1 VLFLFKN
8 RYISRKLQPLNLTYS
23 IIIPVFNRPQEIDEL
38 LESLT
43 KQTYIKDFEV
53 LIIEDGSTEKSEDI
67 VSKYKGRL
75 NIKYHF
81 KENSG
86 AGASRNFGMDLATG
100 NYFIILDSDCIIP
113 PHYLEAVDFALD
125 ENYTDSF
132 GGADAAHDSFTNLQ
146 KAINYSMTS
155 FLTTGGIRGSKKS
168 VDKFQPRS
176 FNFGLSKNAFRVTN
190 GFSTMKIGEDID
202 LTFRLWE
209 NNFHTQFIEKAFVY
223 HKRRTSLNQ
232 FFRQTFLFGNA
243 RPFLNRKYPDTAKI
257 TYWFP
262 TLFMLFLMASLVFL
276 LAGFKL
282 PAGLFAIYFV
292 ALFLDSFIKNK
303 KISVAALSIV
313 TTLIQFTGYGLGFL
327 RGFFGIV

>member
-1 VLFLFKN
+1 
-8 RYISRKLQPLNLTYS
+8 LNLTYS

-43 KQTYIKDFEV
+43 KQTYPKDFEV

-67 VSKYKGRL
+67 VSKYTDRL

-86 AGASRNFGMDLATG
+86 AGASRNFGMELATG
-100 NYFIILDSDCIIP
+100 KYFIILDSDCIIP

-223 HKRRTSLNQ
+223 HKRRTSLKQ
-232 FFRQTFLFGNA
+232 FFRQTFQFGNA

-262 TLFMLFLMASLVFL
+262 TLFMVFLLASLVFL
-276 LAGFKL
+276 FIGFKL
-282 PAGLFAIYFV
+282 PAGLFAIYFA
-292 ALFLDSFIKNK
+292 ALFLDSYIKNK

-313 TTLIQFTGYGLGFL
+313 TTVIQFTGYGLGFL
-327 RGFFGIV
+327 RGLFGIY

>member
-1 VLFLFKN
+1 M
-8 RYISRKLQPLNLTYS
+8 NLTYS

-43 KQTYIKDFEV
+43 KQTYPKDFEV
-53 LIIEDGSTEKSEDI
+53 LIIEDGSTLKSDEI
-67 VSKYKGRL
+67 VIKYADRL

-86 AGASRNFGMDLATG
+86 AGASRNFGMELATG

-113 PHYLEAVDFALD
+113 SHYLAAVDFALD

-132 GGADAAHDSFTNLQ
+132 GGADAAHESFTNLQ

-176 FNFGLSKNAFRVTN
+176 FNFGMSKNAFRVTN

-223 HKRRTSLNQ
+223 HKRRTSLKQ

-243 RPFLNRKYPDTAKI
+243 RPSLNRKYPDTSKI

-262 TLFMLFLMASLVFL
+262 TLFMVFLLASLVFL
-276 LAGFKL
+276 LLGFKL
-282 PAGLFAIYFV
+282 PAVLFAIYFA

-303 KISVAALSIV
+303 KISVATLSLE

-327 RGFFGIV
+327 RGLFGIV